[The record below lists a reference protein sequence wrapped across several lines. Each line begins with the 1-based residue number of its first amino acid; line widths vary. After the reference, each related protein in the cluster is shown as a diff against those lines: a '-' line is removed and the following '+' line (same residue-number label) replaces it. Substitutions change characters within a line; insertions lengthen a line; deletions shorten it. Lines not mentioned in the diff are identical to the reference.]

1 MTERQ
6 TIRFVVHRRND
17 GNNNINANINPWS
30 DTTTSMIISNNLIN
44 NEPITNVWTNENYR
58 NNISVDRDIHGIF
71 MLLNHMNNH
80 INDPSIYTRT
90 LMTEEIDLDSI
101 FGNMVRSEIM
111 EDTNNS
117 EPRAHERQEQI
128 NVELNCY
135 SYSEIPEAEDI
146 KECSICL
153 NKFEPNSKISIL
165 KCDHV
170 YCHSCLE
177 EWCHY
182 NNSCPVCRKII
193 D

>member
-90 LMTEEIDLDSI
+90 LMTE
-101 FGNMVRSEIM
+101 
-111 EDTNNS
+111 
-117 EPRAHERQEQI
+117 
-128 NVELNCY
+128 
-135 SYSEIPEAEDI
+135 
-146 KECSICL
+146 
-153 NKFEPNSKISIL
+153 
-165 KCDHV
+165 
-170 YCHSCLE
+170 
-177 EWCHY
+177 
-182 NNSCPVCRKII
+182 
-193 D
+193 